1 MPAADVDRA
10 SLVVAVDG
18 PSGSGKST
26 VSREVARELGLR
38 YLDTGAIYRALTW
51 WVLHDGIDPLDPAS
65 ESAVVDRL
73 GSFELGISTDPSD
86 QWVRVG
92 DVDVTAAIR
101 GSDVTT
107 AVSAVSAIPQV
118 RGQLLTLQ
126 RRLIGAGG
134 IVVEGRDIG
143 VTVCPAAPV
152 KIFLTASAVERAGRR
167 AREFDTTDER
177 DVSAVQADLARRD
190 RLDASRSA
198 SPLAEAADAVELD
211 TTKLDIA
218 QVVAAAL
225 TLVRERTG
233 VIPADRVGGRIGEP
247 R

>member
-1 MPAADVDRA
+1 MPAAEIDRA
-10 SLVVAVDG
+10 TLVVAVDG

-26 VSREVARELGLR
+26 VSRGVARELRLR

-51 WVLHDGIDPLDPAS
+51 WVLRDGVDPRDPAN
-65 ESAVVDRL
+65 EAAVVARL
-73 GSFELGISTDPSD
+73 DSFDLRISTDPSD

-92 DVDVTAAIR
+92 EV
-101 GSDVTT
+101 DVTT
-107 AVSAVSAIPQV
+107 AIREADVTASVSAVSAIAQV
-118 RGQLLTLQ
+118 RAHLLTLQ

-152 KIFLTASAVERAGRR
+152 KIFLTASAAERAGRR
-167 AREFDTTDER
+167 ARELDKTAGQE
-177 DVSAVQADLARRD
+177 VAAVRAELARRD
-190 RLDASRSA
+190 QLDSSRVA

-211 TTKLDIA
+211 TTKLGIA
-218 QVVAAAL
+218 EVISAAL
-225 TLVRERTG
+225 TLVHERTG
-233 VIPADRVGGRIGEP
+233 VTPGERIGEP